1 MPLLSVEQYH
11 LAVMKLALCMK
22 FWKRSP
28 DIIAIKRDQL
38 AELRRLMAEVDIETR
53 QEIVNQLS
61 FRLES
66 LVDLINDRLE
76 PLDMKNNG
84 SRLSKLWSFIK
95 LNVRIFI
102 GKPLTKWLL
111 KRIFR
116 LWIRQNFLNLRNG

>member
-1 MPLLSVEQYH
+1 VEQYH

>member
-1 MPLLSVEQYH
+1 
-11 LAVMKLALCMK
+11 
-22 FWKRSP
+22 
-28 DIIAIKRDQL
+28 
-38 AELRRLMAEVDIETR
+38 MAEVDIETR

-116 LWIRQNFLNLRNG
+116 LWIRQNFLNLRN

>member
-1 MPLLSVEQYH
+1 LPLLSVEQYH

>member
-28 DIIAIKRDQL
+28 DIIAIKQDQL

-116 LWIRQNFLNLRNG
+116 LWIRQNFLNLRN